1 MLEIPEEIKELF
13 RSNNLTKNTQKK
25 FKLTF
30 YDDKIET
37 LYPYETLWP
46 SEDLFPAEHEGN
58 PWLVIENDRIET
70 ESLTI
75 TESLSESEDLEFG
88 SCESTMFE
96 IVVADVAQDVT
107 GREFTLTVEIGGYE
121 MALGIYTVESFV
133 RLADRRKKK
142 ITAYDRMR
150 WFDIDVANWYNDLV
164 LPMSLKTFRN
174 SLCSYIGIKQS
185 QQDLLFD
192 SMQLTKTIEP
202 QQISGID
209 ILKAVCQINGCF
221 GHIDKMGE
229 LVYVHLQE
237 TGLYP
242 SEDLFPFEELYPSE
256 FGGDGNE
263 VEVVNQY
270 RELTYEDYL
279 VEGIT
284 GVTIRQQ
291 EGDVGAN
298 VGDGDNPYVIE
309 GNFLVYGKSP
319 IELLT
324 IGTNLLNYISGR
336 VYRPANLKC
345 NGMPWLEVG
354 DGVRIITRDDIV
366 ETFVMKRTISG
377 CQAMTDT
384 IESTGS
390 PKREEIFGINKQI
403 IQLEGK
409 SAVIIKNVEEVSAKL
424 TDLKDYTEAEFKITS
439 DRITSEVKRLDDE
452 DGKLSTKIEQTADKI
467 TLEVSQKYVANGEI
481 SSKLS
486 LEPGKVTFDTN
497 RLIIN
502 STNFKLNEKGDAT
515 FSGKI
520 TGGTINIGNVF
531 KVDSSGNTS
540 ITGDH
545 FTWTATNS
553 SLSSDG
559 TLICNSGKFSGAVEG
574 ATINVADGKFK
585 VDASGKVSLTG
596 ADLDGCMNTG
606 TMGADYINANYITTK
621 HIVSDQGAELYG
633 DTLMANI
640 SAGHADIQY
649 IECDSIYSRD
659 AGEEWSDIRLKEDF
673 EHIPINLSNDFI
685 KKLRPMS
692 YRFKGKIVY
701 SAGFIAQDVEKAVK
715 ETGISASLVSYKN
728 GYLLLKYR
736 NFIPVIVAAIQK
748 QQEEIDEMRRKICK

>member
-1 MLEIPEEIKELF
+1 MLKIPDEIKELF

-46 SEDLFPAEHEGN
+46 SEDLYPTEHEGN

-96 IVVADVAQDVT
+96 IIVADVSRDVT
-107 GREFTLTVEIGGYE
+107 GKEFVLSVEIGDYE
-121 MALGIYTVESFV
+121 MAMGIYTVESFI
-133 RLADRRKKK
+133 RQADRRKRK
-142 ITAYDRMR
+142 IIAYDRMR
-150 WFDIDVANWYNDLV
+150 FFDIDVANWYNDLV
-164 LPMSLKTFRN
+164 FPMSLKTFRN
-174 SLCSYIGIKQS
+174 SLCSYIGVKQS
-185 QQDLLFD
+185 QQSLLFD
-192 SMQLTKTIEP
+192 SMQINKTIEP

-209 ILKAVCQINGCF
+209 ILKAICQINGCF

-229 LVYVHLQE
+229 LVYVHLQK

-256 FGGDGNE
+256 FGGDGSE
-263 VEVVNQY
+263 VEVVSQY

-284 GVTIRQQ
+284 GLTIRQQ
-291 EGDVGAN
+291 EGDVGAS
-298 VGDGDNPYVIE
+298 VGEGDNPYIIE
-309 GNFLVYGKSP
+309 GNFLIYGKTP

-324 IGTNLLNYISGR
+324 IGTNLLSYISDR

-345 NGMPWLEVG
+345 NGMPWVEVG

-366 ETFVMKRTISG
+366 ETFVMKRIISG

-390 PKREEIFGINKQI
+390 PNREEIFGINKQI

-409 SAVIIKNVEEVSAKL
+409 SAVIIKNVEEVSTKL
-424 TDLKDYTEAEFKITS
+424 TDLKEYTEAEFKITS
-439 DRITSEVKRLDDE
+439 DRITSEVKRLDGE

-497 RLIIN
+497 RLVIN

-540 ITGDH
+540 ITGNH

-559 TLICNSGKFSGAVEG
+559 TLICGAGKFSGAIEG
-574 ATINVADGKFK
+574 STINVANGNFT
-585 VDASGKVSLTG
+585 VDESGKITIKG
-596 ADLDGCMNTG
+596 ADIDGTTNTKSFG
-606 TMGADYINANYITTK
+606 CNFLNSNYVNTNYLE
-621 HIVSDQGAELYG
+621 SGQGAWIAGELEAQDIY
-633 DTLMANI
+633 ASYI
-640 SAGHADIQY
+640 EADI
-649 IECDSIYSRD
+649 INER
-659 AGEEWSDIRLKEDF
+659 SDIRFKKNIESIEPDTAYKF
-673 EHIPINLSNDFI
+673 LSHLNAV
-685 KKLRPMS
+685 S
-692 YRFKGKIVY
+692 YQFKDNNKY
-701 SAGFIAQDVEKAVK
+701 NAGFIAQEIVK
-715 ETGISASLVSYKN
+715 NINETGLFAALVGYRK
-728 GYLLLKYR
+728 GYLMLRYK
-736 NFIPVIVAAIQK
+736 NFIPVIVAAMQHM
-748 QQEEIDEMRRKICK
+748 QREIDEMRNQICR